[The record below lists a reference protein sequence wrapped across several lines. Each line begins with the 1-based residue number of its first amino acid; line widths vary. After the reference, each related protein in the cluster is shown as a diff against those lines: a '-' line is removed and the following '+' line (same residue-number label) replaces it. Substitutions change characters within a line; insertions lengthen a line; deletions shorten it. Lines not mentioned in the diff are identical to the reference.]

1 MAHSEPNRTAGVSG
15 RRDEEESIL
24 GGMPGR
30 FQLQQADLVVNPAD
44 VLVEARGALHDV
56 IRPKLLTAALYAGTS
71 KLGDG

>member
-1 MAHSEPNRTAGVSG
+1 
-15 RRDEEESIL
+15 
-24 GGMPGR
+24 MPGR